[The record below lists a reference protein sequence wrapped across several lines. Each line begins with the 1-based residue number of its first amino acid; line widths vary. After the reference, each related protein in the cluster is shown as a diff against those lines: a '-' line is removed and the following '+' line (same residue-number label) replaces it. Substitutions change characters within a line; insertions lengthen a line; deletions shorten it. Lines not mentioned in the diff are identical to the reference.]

1 MYVILCFSCFLAAE
15 MEIIMKKVIVF
26 IVAALSALSISSAV
40 CAGDNV
46 PSVYLNGE
54 KLTFTDNVNPY
65 IDEASERTLVP
76 MRDIFEAVGATI
88 QWDEATNTVI
98 AVKGDSFVTLQIG
111 SPKAFVNSKEYIL
124 DVNAVIKEDK
134 TFVPLRFVSEA
145 LGAQVDWDNDNY
157 AVIIATE

>member
-1 MYVILCFSCFLAAE
+1 
-15 MEIIMKKVIVF
+15 MKKIIAF
-26 IVAALSALSISSAV
+26 IVAAVSALSISSATF
-40 CAGDNV
+40 ADNNV

-111 SPKAFVNSKEYIL
+111 SPKAFVNSEEYIL

>member
-1 MYVILCFSCFLAAE
+1 
-15 MEIIMKKVIVF
+15 MKKVIAF
-26 IVAALSALSISSAV
+26 IVAAVSALSISTATF
-40 CAGDNV
+40 ADNNV

-111 SPKAFVNSKEYIL
+111 SPKAFVNSEEYIL